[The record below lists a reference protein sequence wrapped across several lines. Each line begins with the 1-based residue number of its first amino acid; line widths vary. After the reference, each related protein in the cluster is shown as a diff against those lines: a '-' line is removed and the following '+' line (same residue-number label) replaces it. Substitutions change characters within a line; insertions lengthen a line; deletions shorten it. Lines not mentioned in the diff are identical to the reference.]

1 MIRRFA
7 AGTAVAAGLTLT
19 LTGCLGDAKEGAGE
33 AGKSIRLSAAQ
44 MLGQTADKAG
54 KADSYK
60 ADVVVDS
67 QLTQGAMKMEMS
79 VATRTRPDVAM
90 KMDVKSMSVAG
101 RTMPGYEARI
111 VGDYMYM
118 KMPALASRN
127 GGKPWAK
134 ISLSAVSQASGGLN
148 LRQMLDQSKQQ
159 SPAEQT
165 RMLTASKDVRE
176 VGTENIGGVQTKH
189 YTGTVSPQEALAKL
203 DPQNRAAMEK
213 TYAQLGNAPIAFD
226 LWVGDDSLPRKMVNK
241 VQTQMG
247 AVNTTMVFSDY
258 GKPVDVTPPPAAET
272 GTPNIPGLGG

>member
-7 AGTAVAAGLTLT
+7 VGTAVAAGLTLT
-19 LTGCLGDAKEGAGE
+19 LTGCLGDAKEGASE

-60 ADVVVDS
+60 ADVTVDS

-90 KMDVKSMSVAG
+90 TMNVKSMSVGG

-111 VGDYMYM
+111 LGDYMYM
-118 KMPALASRN
+118 KMPALAPQN

-134 ISLSAVSQASGGLN
+134 ISLTAVSQASGGLN

-213 TYAQLGNAPIAFD
+213 AYAQMGNAPIAFD

-247 AVNTTMVFSDY
+247 AVNTTMLFSDY
-258 GKPVDVTPPPAAET
+258 GKPVDVTAPPAAET
-272 GTPNIPGLGG
+272 GTPKLPGLGG

>member
-19 LTGCLGDAKEGAGE
+19 LTGCLGDAKEGASE
-33 AGKSIRLSAAQ
+33 AGKNIRLSAAQ
-44 MLGQTADKAG
+44 ILGQSAEKAG

-60 ADVVVDS
+60 ADVIVDS

-79 VATRTRPDVAM
+79 VATRTKPDVAM
-90 KMDVKSMSVAG
+90 QMNVKSMSMGGQTV
-101 RTMPGYEARI
+101 PGYEARI
-111 VGDYMYM
+111 VGDYMYL

-127 GGKPWAK
+127 GGKPWAR
-134 ISLSAVSQASGGLN
+134 ISLTSAGQAAGGMN
-148 LRQMLDQSKQQ
+148 LKQMLDQSKQQ
-159 SPAEQT
+159 NPAEQT
-165 RMLTASKDVRE
+165 KMLTASKDVRE
-176 VGTENIGGVQTKH
+176 VGTENVGGVQTRH

-241 VQTQMG
+241 LQTQMG

-258 GKPVDVTPPPAAET
+258 GKPVDVAAPPAAET
-272 GTPNIPGLGG
+272 GTPNIPGLTG